1 MKTHLSK
8 MVLDPNIIIMSTQ
21 FIVNFRQL
29 VENIIFDSSAFC
41 MYEHTKIFT
50 KTPAFQFAF

>member
-1 MKTHLSK
+1 MHLSIIGLNPK
-8 MVLDPNIIIMSTQ
+8 IIIISTK

-29 VENIIFDSSAFC
+29 VEKKFDSSAFC
-41 MYEHTKIFT
+41 MCEHTKIFT